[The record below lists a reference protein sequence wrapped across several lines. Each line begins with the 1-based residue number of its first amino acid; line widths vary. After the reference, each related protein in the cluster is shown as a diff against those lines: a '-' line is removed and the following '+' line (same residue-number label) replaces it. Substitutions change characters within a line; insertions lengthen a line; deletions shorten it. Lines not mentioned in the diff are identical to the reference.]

1 MSPLQLLAHDVGV
14 NERTL
19 RRAVTQG
26 TLRASRPS
34 PRKLEISLAEH
45 QYVRRSWPIISVL
58 RSALR
63 TEHNVRFALLFGSC
77 ALGTDGP
84 SSDVDVL
91 VALRDPDLPH
101 LIDLKTKLTDLLG
114 RRVDLVVLDQA
125 KQESAFLAQA
135 LDEGRVL
142 VDRDHQWHALR
153 AQQGRLRRQGAK
165 VDTQRILDALAGID
179 RVLAR

>member
-1 MSPLQLLAHDVGV
+1 MSPLQMLARDVGV

-34 PRKLEISLAEH
+34 PRKIELPLSER
-45 QYVRRSWPIISVL
+45 QYVRRSWPTISAL

-84 SSDVDVL
+84 SSDLDVL
-91 VALRDPDLPH
+91 VALRDSDLPH
-101 LIDLKTKLTDLLG
+101 LIDLKTRLTDLLG
-114 RRVDLVVLDQA
+114 RQVDLVGLDQA
-125 KQESAFLAQA
+125 KQEPAFLAQA

-142 VDRDHQWHALR
+142 IDRDHHWPALR
-153 AQQGRLRRQGAK
+153 AQRGRLRQRSAK
-165 VDTQRILDALAGID
+165 SDAQRILDALAGID

>member
-1 MSPLQLLAHDVGV
+1 MSPLQLLAHDLGV

-26 TLRASRPS
+26 TLHGSRPS
-34 PRKLEISLAEH
+34 PRKLELPLTEY
-45 QYVRRSWPIISVL
+45 QYARRSWPIISVL

-84 SSDVDVL
+84 NSDVDIL
-91 VALRDPDLPH
+91 VALRDPDLSH
-101 LIDLKTKLTDLLG
+101 LIDLKTRLTDAAG
-114 RRVDLVVLDQA
+114 RQVDLVALDQA
-125 KQESAFLAQA
+125 RQEPFFLAQVM
-135 LDEGRVL
+135 DDGRVL
-142 VDRDHQWHALR
+142 VDRDDQRHSLR
-153 AQQGRLRRQGAK
+153 AQQGRLRQRAAK
-165 VDTQRILDALAGID
+165 VNAQRILDALAGID

>member
-1 MSPLQLLAHDVGV
+1 MSPLQLLARDVGV

-34 PRKLEISLAEH
+34 PRKLEIPLTEH
-45 QYVRRSWPIISVL
+45 QYVRRSWPIISLL

-63 TEHNVRFALLFGSC
+63 TERNVRFALLFGSC

-84 SSDVDVL
+84 HSDVDVL
-91 VALRDPDLPH
+91 VALRDPDLAH
-101 LIDLKTKLTDLLG
+101 LMDLKTRLTDLLG
-114 RRVDLVVLDQA
+114 RQVDLVVLDQA
-125 KQESAFLAQA
+125 KQEPSFLAQVVG
-135 LDEGRVL
+135 EGRVL
-142 VDRDHQWHALR
+142 VDRDHRWHALR
-153 AQQGRLRRQGAK
+153 AQQRRLRQRGAK
-165 VDTQRILDALAGID
+165 VDVQRIRDALGGID

>member
-1 MSPLQLLAHDVGV
+1 MSPLQLLARDVGV

-26 TLRASRPS
+26 TLHARRPS
-34 PRKLEISLAEH
+34 PRKLEIPLTEQ
-45 QYVRRSWPIISVL
+45 QYVRRSWTIISLL

-84 SSDVDVL
+84 DSDVDVL

-101 LIDLKTKLTDLLG
+101 LIDLKTRLTDVLG

-125 KQESAFLAQA
+125 KQEPSFLAQV
-135 LDEGRVL
+135 LGEGRVL
-142 VDRDHQWHALR
+142 VDRDDRWHSLR
-153 AQQGRLRRQGAK
+153 AQQRRLRQRGAK
-165 VDTQRILDALAGID
+165 LDAQRIGDALAGID

>member
-34 PRKLEISLAEH
+34 PRKLEIPLTEY

-77 ALGTDGP
+77 ALGTDRP
-84 SSDVDVL
+84 DSDVDVL
-91 VALRDPDLPH
+91 VALRDPDLRD

-125 KQESAFLAQA
+125 KQEPSFLAQV

-153 AQQGRLRRQGAK
+153 AQQGRLRRRGAR
-165 VDTQRILDALAGID
+165 VDSKRILDALAGID
-179 RVLAR
+179 RVLAS